1 LGSILGSM
9 RLALRHTAGRRANHT
24 DDPTIP
30 SDQGLDPEAAA
41 RLRLAGCPPHLGRL
55 SDPDPQTT
63 RPATRRW

>member
-41 RLRLAGCPPHLGRL
+41 RLRLAGCNKRVLPGFPWVAPT
-55 SDPDPQTT
+55 S
-63 RPATRRW
+63 